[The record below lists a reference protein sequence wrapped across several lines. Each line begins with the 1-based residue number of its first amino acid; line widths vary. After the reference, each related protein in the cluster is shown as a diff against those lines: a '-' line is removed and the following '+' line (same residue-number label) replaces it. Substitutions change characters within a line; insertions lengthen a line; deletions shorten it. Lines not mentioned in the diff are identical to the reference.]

1 MLDLVCLLFALLF
14 IAGGIYALDRL
25 LNAPFE
31 GFPEPPDP
39 DTWVPITRWAY
50 TLPCGH
56 DHVEL
61 DLDWSPP
68 DPFPCPECGR
78 SAPLSEVSIR
88 PHRFPVPPNL
98 ARPPEPL

>member
-1 MLDLVCLLFALLF
+1 MADVLCPLLAMLFT
-14 IAGGIYALDRL
+14 AGGIYALNRL
-25 LNAPFE
+25 INAPFE

-39 DTWVPITRWAY
+39 STWVPVTRWCY

-61 DLDWSPP
+61 PIDFTPP
-68 DPFPCPECGR
+68 DPFPCPECYR

-88 PHRFPVPPNL
+88 PIQFSIPPDL
-98 ARPPEPL
+98 A